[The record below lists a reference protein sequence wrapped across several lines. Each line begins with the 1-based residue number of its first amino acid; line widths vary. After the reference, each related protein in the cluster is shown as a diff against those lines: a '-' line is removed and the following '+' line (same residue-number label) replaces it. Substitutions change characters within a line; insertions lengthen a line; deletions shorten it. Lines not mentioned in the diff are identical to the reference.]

1 MKKILTLFTA
11 LILFGSMTVVQA
23 TTYTVAGTMNG
34 WSTSANPMSQVGTS
48 DIYTATFSSPGTGEV
63 KFKVV
68 TDNNWDNPNYGS
80 AAVNHSL
87 SNIGMYDDSGNA
99 VFQLSNNTAVTI
111 YFDAENTKIYVRATV
126 AEQQIISKGTTIY
139 YDFTAYNKGINLF
152 DGTWKE
158 DVSSRIEVTLED
170 DWYVSAESYLF
181 KSYASGWNFVKCTDL
196 PTVGQNMIVSTDG
209 STYHWATYPPAGP
222 SVKFDGLPTSVYK
235 DQTVTFA
242 ATSENVEHPTY
253 TFQVKKGEDEYGPD
267 VTEYKFDEAGT
278 YKVKVEVREE
288 GASTVLDA
296 VEQVV
301 TCTKY
306 SLMLNDHTTSDKGSE
321 VAVFSSSDGSVFTA
335 TWNCASAGMYYF
347 YASTNTSADAHSD
360 CDYLN
365 AGKSFTDGDAIQIYL
380 YGDATGC
387 YNHSFAL
394 NAPRAGEYT
403 FTLTLGGTNS
413 FKCDYP
419 AALAAEV
426 SFGVF
431 PANIYKG
438 QELNLNNYVSSENVT
453 TPAYTFYLD
462 DVEIADPAHF
472 SVAAAGSHGLKVE
485 VREAGETGDALATST
500 TTLEIKTLYLM
511 QTDGTAKGTQVEEC
525 ATTDGTHFTASWTCS
540 SSTDVY
546 FYVTNNPA
554 SDAHS
559 SCDYLGGGTLANGTA
574 FNAYLYGSSDF
585 EGAYGAA
592 YKLASPWNGE
602 YVFTLTFN
610 AAEPHSFKCDFPAE
624 PEPEYTV
631 LGEVPGL
638 NWTLTSTVNNMTK
651 TGGVYM
657 LALTDVELA
666 VGNYEFKIARNHSWA
681 VAYPQEGNDKLS
693 ITEAGVY
700 DVTFTLDLAAS
711 PEQSVNA
718 VFKQPAVVIPTIK
731 MRGTFAGGSSWSETA
746 EFTLATDQKTA
757 SLTIANLPKGDYQ
770 FLVLSGASY
779 LGNGHKFHRDYT
791 SASGIDS
798 NAGDMLLEADV
809 TGNYTFTWT
818 YEGNVLNID
827 FPACDYYLKNKWM
840 GGAWNW
846 KGMTDAGG
854 GTYRLENVVYGGQGV
869 NFNTSNDD
877 AGATWKAQS
886 VLFYEEGGNRKN
898 VTAYDTVNFVLN
910 PAADTVWAEMIHKD
924 VTVYTVAGDQLALFS
939 LGWTPSHPY
948 KYTDMQKQEDGNYKW
963 TNMDETAVLPAG
975 TLKFKVIKDRAYENG
990 SWPASDFEYEIQR
1003 SGEYEIAINFN
1014 PYSKDIWVDTTLLKA
1029 INVQDFSISGF
1040 GDWTTKH
1047 EFTRSSNNNKAL
1059 VTLPLTAGDYEFKL
1073 IDADDKQYGNG
1084 QAFTRT
1090 NASIREIK
1098 QVDGGTAMT
1107 IHVDKDG
1114 DYLFSYI
1121 FETEQLVVSYPVIVP
1136 TAEKIAPLSGKFTI
1150 NTKGDTVIFARGNLQ
1165 YNYGANVWYT
1175 AEKQYEVLGDL
1186 NLRFGDASYTGSVDL
1201 FDWSCESS
1209 NFGLLASNVNA
1220 DYTGAFVDWGQK
1232 FAGDEK
1238 EWGTLSLAEWQHL
1251 LGREKGGKSLWTI
1264 LAVVVGPDTLLGMAI
1279 FPDDWTAPSGLTIKY
1294 GYYDLDNAADYVA
1307 NSFALSQWEQME
1319 AAGAVFLPFAG
1330 ARAGW
1335 WGNKVG
1341 IDGKTIVSE
1350 PLNPLADSTYCWVD
1364 NVNEMAYYW
1373 LSTTE
1378 SAINVKTAVFP
1389 GVTGDGLHWAGP
1401 QIWGRARRYGQPV
1414 RLVTRIPKAEFEDIR
1429 TGLTAGKYYTVC
1441 WNKTMVEIRG
1451 ASLWS
1456 FIGKDVDFAYIQ
1468 EESAPYPAGKPFI
1481 IYAESEKLEAIL
1493 AGAEVTAPNNV
1504 GTNGLYGTFAQLEQN
1519 NFDDIAS
1526 TTGKDVYF
1534 IYNEDG
1540 QPSKLRK
1547 VNGQT
1552 GNWIRAYRAYVIVA
1566 DIIGGKPASAPGKK
1580 VRSMPMQ
1587 KDAAQG
1593 FENIQTSDKPLK
1605 VLIDGTLY
1613 ILRGENVYNANGQIV
1628 K

>member
-11 LILFGSMTVVQA
+11 LILFGSMTLVQA
-23 TTYTVAGTMNG
+23 ADYYVAGTMNG
-34 WSTSANPMSQVGTS
+34 WNNTSNDNKMSLVSGTTYSKTISAMSATSYQFKISTYDWGADWGSGNMDNTQSNVTLSNEGGNIKFTLTTTS
-48 DIYTATFSSPGTGEV
+48 DVTFYFNSSTQKVYVQATPVTVPSYTFPA
-63 KFKVV
+63 
-68 TDNNWDNPNYGS
+68 N
-80 AAVNHSL
+80 
-87 SNIGMYDDSGNA
+87 
-99 VFQLSNNTAVTI
+99 
-111 YFDAENTKIYVRATV
+111 
-126 AEQQIISKGTTIY
+126 TTIY
-139 YDFTAYNKGINLF
+139 YDFRAYTGGGVNFFNSVWNNE
-152 DGTWKE
+152 WKS
-158 DVSSRIEVTLED
+158 DVSDVLSCKLTSAWEVTA
-170 DWYVSAESYLF
+170 SSSLF
-181 KSYASGWNFVKCTDL
+181 RSNASNWNIVTCTTL
-196 PTVGQNMIVSTDG
+196 PTEGQNILVSSDG
-209 STYHWATYPPAGP
+209 VTYHWDTY
-222 SVKFDGLPTSVYK
+222 V
-235 DQTVTFA
+235 
-242 ATSENVEHPTY
+242 
-253 TFQVKKGEDEYGPD
+253 
-267 VTEYKFDEAGT
+267 
-278 YKVKVEVREE
+278 
-288 GASTVLDA
+288 
-296 VEQVV
+296 
-301 TCTKY
+301 
-306 SLMLNDHTTSDKGSE
+306 
-321 VAVFSSSDGSVFTA
+321 
-335 TWNCASAGMYYF
+335 
-347 YASTNTSADAHSD
+347 
-360 CDYLN
+360 
-365 AGKSFTDGDAIQIYL
+365 
-380 YGDATGC
+380 
-387 YNHSFAL
+387 
-394 NAPRAGEYT
+394 
-403 FTLTLGGTNS
+403 
-413 FKCDYP
+413 
-419 AALAAEV
+419 
-426 SFGVF
+426 
-431 PANIYKG
+431 
-438 QELNLNNYVSSENVT
+438 
-453 TPAYTFYLD
+453 
-462 DVEIADPAHF
+462 
-472 SVAAAGSHGLKVE
+472 
-485 VREAGETGDALATST
+485 
-500 TTLEIKTLYLM
+500 
-511 QTDGTAKGTQVEEC
+511 
-525 ATTDGTHFTASWTCS
+525 
-540 SSTDVY
+540 
-546 FYVTNNPA
+546 
-554 SDAHS
+554 
-559 SCDYLGGGTLANGTA
+559 
-574 FNAYLYGSSDF
+574 
-585 EGAYGAA
+585 
-592 YKLASPWNGE
+592 
-602 YVFTLTFN
+602 
-610 AAEPHSFKCDFPAE
+610 E

-657 LALTDVELA
+657 LVLTDVELA

-886 VLFYEEGGNRKN
+886 VLFYMEGGKKKN

-975 TLKFKVIKDRAYENG
+975 TLKFKVIKDRAYANG
-990 SWPASDFEYEIQR
+990 SWPALDFEYEIQR

-1107 IHVDKDG
+1107 IHVDEDG

-1150 NTKGDTVIFARGNLQ
+1150 NAKGDTAIFARGNLQ

-1251 LGREKGGKSLWTI
+1251 LGRKKGGKSLWTI

-1414 RLVTRIPKAEFEDIR
+1414 RLVTRIPKVEYVEAR
-1429 TGLTAGKYYTVC
+1429 GSLTAGNYYTICLPKKV
-1441 WNKTMVEIRG
+1441 THFRG
-1451 ASLWS
+1451 ASIWNL
-1456 FIGKDVDFAYIQ
+1456 KNRNAAETEVYLEEAELPFA
-1468 EESAPYPAGKPFI
+1468 AGTPFI
-1481 IYAESEKLEAIL
+1481 INATADKLEVVYEGDATSTPVENGALRGTLTGLDEAAFAALTGNIYILKDNAIRPRT
-1493 AGAEVTAPNNV
+1493 AGNWLSANRAYIDYDELTV
-1504 GTNGLYGTFAQLEQN
+1504 GTSL
-1519 NFDDIAS
+1519 
-1526 TTGKDVYF
+1526 
-1534 IYNEDG
+1534 
-1540 QPSKLRK
+1540 
-1547 VNGQT
+1547 
-1552 GNWIRAYRAYVIVA
+1552 
-1566 DIIGGKPASAPGKK
+1566 SAPGKR
-1580 VRSMPMQ
+1580 VIAMPMR
-1587 KDAAQG
+1587 KDQAQG
-1593 FENIQTSDKPLK
+1593 FDNIEASDKPMK
-1605 VLIDGTLY
+1605 VVIDGTLY
-1613 ILRGENVYNANGQIV
+1613 ILRGEKVYDATGRLV